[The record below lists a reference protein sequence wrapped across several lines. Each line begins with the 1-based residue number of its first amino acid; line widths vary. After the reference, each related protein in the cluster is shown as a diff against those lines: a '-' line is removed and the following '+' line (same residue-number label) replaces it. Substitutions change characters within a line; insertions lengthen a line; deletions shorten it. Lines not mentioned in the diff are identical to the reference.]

1 MGSVFADVLDN
12 NDSRDVSRT
21 PTTGRSSS
29 MYVDASN
36 SPQQIY
42 DRHIALKCP
51 KCEVFSSV
59 SAVSIP
65 RYELLVRYKPKYAG
79 VVYRCDSCNHPI
91 FLRFAVK
98 GYAAGRVDLS
108 SSFEQIERPLEEF
121 DYTYVSHEI
130 EVLFREALM
139 AYSNSCFNAFASMC
153 RRTVQ
158 TMFGEL
164 GDNGRLIIFDQ
175 LSDIRDMAEIE
186 EETHRTIEKVLFD
199 NDADRP
205 PNMPVLDFATAGV
218 LLEVMKD
225 LLYETYVRKGKL
237 QEAMLLRR
245 QGADID
251 G

>member
-12 NDSRDVSRT
+12 NDSSDNTRPSPSRGT
-21 PTTGRSSS
+21 S
-29 MYVDASN
+29 MYIDASN
-36 SPQQIY
+36 LPQQIF
-42 DRHIALKCP
+42 DRHIALKCA

-59 SAVSIP
+59 TAVSIP

-79 VVYRCDSCNHPI
+79 IVYRCDSCNHPV

-130 EVLFREALM
+130 ELLFREALT

-158 TMFGEL
+158 TMFAEL

-175 LSDIRDMAEIE
+175 LSDIRDMAELE
-186 EETHRTIEKVLFD
+186 EDTHRSIEKVLFD

-205 PNMPVLDFATAGV
+205 PNMPILDFATAGV

-245 QGADID
+245 QGSDFD
-251 G
+251 